1 MFELANST
9 EIGGYL
15 KHLILRKYESER
27 QFCRAC
33 LRMQEREETE
43 IEVQKMAN
51 RISQMIQGNKDIQLM
66 DIPVFSSLLGVSPE
80 EILSGGKNHAP
91 VGFRLTNA
99 SVARSKKPDVW
110 KSYLSMET
118 EYDVDEYGKTLVEYA
133 VEYKNYEL
141 IRYLVEN
148 GEIWVQGASRIE
160 QQALGLGAV
169 FSKMAMQPATSGYY
183 TVPKKMERGYAPSQL
198 TFSAELRNQ
207 AIVLAIETGD
217 VGMLKQ
223 MRAREIP
230 EQYLACSGW
239 DLDWNG
245 EYAPEILDALMEADE
260 AVLAYFTEEFTI
272 KDRFGNEE
280 RWLTPFFDE
289 LLTRMAQT
297 NHAIAKQ
304 MLHTAIKHNQYA
316 DDKLQNLFSSVL
328 DSYHESYFKSE
339 HGRNIVC
346 EDIMRNRYLS
356 EDGSWILF
364 VDVQAKER
372 LTTNLIRADADKCGT
387 ELRHMAMEVNEIYH
401 RICRRQP
408 FVRWKREV

>member
-1 MFELANST
+1 MFKLANAT

-15 KHLILRKYESER
+15 KHLILGKYESER
-27 QFCRAC
+27 QFCRAY
-33 LRMQEREETE
+33 LRMQESEETE
-43 IEVQKMAN
+43 TEVQKMAN
-51 RISQMIQGNKDIQLM
+51 RISQIIQGNKDIQLT
-66 DIPVFSSLLGVSPE
+66 DIPVFSILLGVSPE
-80 EILSGGKNHAP
+80 EILSGGKNHVP
-91 VGFRLTNA
+91 VGFHLTNA

-110 KSYLSMET
+110 KKYLSMET

-160 QQALGLGAV
+160 QQAFGLGAV
-169 FSKMAMQPATSGYY
+169 FSKMAMQPDTSGWC
-183 TVPKKMERGYAPSQL
+183 TLPKKMERGYAPSKL

-207 AIVLAIETGD
+207 AIVLAIETRD
-217 VGMLKQ
+217 VDMLKQ

-230 EQYLACSGW
+230 EQYIACRGW

-245 EYAPEILDALMEADE
+245 EYAPEILTALMDADE

-272 KDRFGNEE
+272 KDRFGYEE

-289 LLTRMAQT
+289 LLARMLET

-304 MLHTAIKHNQYA
+304 MLYTAIKHNQYA
-316 DDKLQNLFSSVL
+316 DDKLQKLFGSIL
-328 DSYHESYFKSE
+328 DSYNESYFESE
-339 HGRNIVC
+339 YGRNIVR
-346 EDIMRNRYLS
+346 EDIMRDHYLS
-356 EDGSWILF
+356 EDGRWILF

-372 LTTNLIRADADKCGT
+372 LTTNLIRVDADKCGT
-387 ELRHMAMEVNEIYH
+387 ELQHMAMEVNEIYK
-401 RICRRQP
+401 RICGRQP
-408 FVRWKREV
+408 LV